1 MTAPGVPG
9 LPSADRCLVLGV
21 VNVTPDSFSDCGRH
35 ATTAD
40 AVGRGLA
47 LVADGADLVDVGGES
62 TRPGADR
69 VEAAVERQRV
79 VPVVHAL
86 AAAGVPVTVDTTRAA
101 VAISALEAGAVAV
114 NDVSGGLADPS
125 MLFVVAD
132 HEVPVVLMHWR
143 GPSRDMQSR
152 THYDDVVREVVD
164 HLAERAD
171 AAIRAGVAP
180 ERVVLD
186 PGLGFAKTAA
196 HNWALLAH
204 LDRLR
209 ALGHPVLV
217 GASRKAF
224 LGSLLAEGATPR
236 RTDDREDATTAVTAL
251 AAAAGAWG
259 VRVHHARASA
269 DAVRVAAAWARAGTS
284 SPAD

>member
-1 MTAPGVPG
+1 MTAPVVPG
-9 LPSADRCLVLGV
+9 LPRADRCLVLGV
-21 VNVTPDSFSDCGRH
+21 VNVTPDSFSDGGRH
-35 ATTAD
+35 ATTAA
-40 AVGRGLA
+40 AVARGLA

-152 THYDDVVREVVD
+152 AHYDDVVRDVVD

-224 LGSLLAEGATPR
+224 LGSLLADGATPR
-236 RTDDREDATTAVTAL
+236 RTDDREDATTAVSAL

-284 SPAD
+284 GSAD